1 MMYARDPD
9 DTKILA
15 TRGAEGYCPTCRD
28 KLVAK
33 CGELVVPHWS
43 HYARPDCDDWFEPE
57 TEWHQAWKRHWPAEQ
72 VEVVVG
78 PHRADVLADDT
89 VIEFQHSLISTTE
102 IREREDF
109 YTAEVGNM
117 VWVFDAQPYR
127 SRVDIHR
134 YPNRRARFVW
144 RHWRPSHGKCAQPM
158 FWDFGPDTMLRVL
171 DFQPGTPTVGHG
183 VFINPGSFL
192 AWYGVTP
199 FPERK
204 PREANG

>member
-1 MMYARDPD
+1 MYARGPD
-9 DTKILA
+9 GAKILA
-15 TRGAEGYCPTCRD
+15 TRGADGICPVC
-28 KLVAK
+28 KEPLVAK
-33 CGELVVPHWS
+33 CGELVVHHWS
-43 HYARPDCDDWFEPE
+43 HKARPDCD
-57 TEWHQAWKRHWPAEQ
+57 
-72 VEVVVG
+72 
-78 PHRADVLADDT
+78 
-89 VIEFQHSLISTTE
+89 
-102 IREREDF
+102 
-109 YTAEVGNM
+109 M

-158 FWDFGPDTMLRVL
+158 FWDFGPDTMFRVL

-183 VFINPGSFL
+183 VFINPGAFM

-204 PREANG
+204 PREGNG